1 MKKTKKIALAG
12 ISCAFSAVF
21 IILGNYFNVLD
32 YSCYMLASLC
42 LVMPFVTGEI
52 KWSVL
57 CFIASTAI
65 GLIFA
70 PNFLTMLPFFC
81 FFAPYVL
88 IHCILKH
95 KRVKLAIELTIK
107 EVFYSLSITVI
118 YFFSSFF
125 TEINEWNL
133 PLWILIVAA
142 FAIMNVY
149 DLLMGRIIVSALR
162 LVNKY
167 FNKV

>member
-42 LVMPFVTGEI
+42 LIMPFVTGEI

-57 CFIASTAI
+57 SFIASTVI

-70 PNFLTMLPFFC
+70 PNIMTMLPFFC

-88 IHCILKH
+88 IHCIIKY
-95 KRVKLAIELTIK
+95 KKVKKPIELAIK
-107 EVFYSLSITVI
+107 EIFYALSIVVI

-125 TEINEWNL
+125 TEINEWDL
-133 PLWILIVAA
+133 PLWILIVGA
-142 FAIMNVY
+142 FLVMNVY
-149 DLLMGRIIVSALR
+149 DLLMGRIIIYALR

>member
-42 LVMPFVTGEI
+42 LVMPFITGEI
-52 KWSVL
+52 KWSIL
-57 CFIASTAI
+57 CFIASTVI
-65 GLIFA
+65 GGIFA
-70 PNFLTMLPFFC
+70 PNFLTMLPFLA

-88 IHCILKH
+88 IHCIAKQ
-95 KRVKLAIELTIK
+95 KGAKKAVELAIK
-107 EVFYSLSITVI
+107 EIFYAISIVVM
-118 YFFSSFF
+118 YFFSTFF

-133 PLWILIVAA
+133 PLWTLIVGA
-142 FAIMNVY
+142 FVIMNVY
-149 DLLMGRIIVSALR
+149 DFLMGRIIVYALR

-167 FNKV
+167 YTKV